1 MRRTRVC
8 TASTLLCCLPP
19 RFQRRLQRQSVKSGS
34 NRTAPRSAGANWEAV
49 AAYVDMSQALKKFEP
64 PAEPE
69 PAKGDGAQAWESD
82 RAQVCSCPAWLPTR
96 SRCMGHCQLAS
107 ACHPTP
113 AHRSHAPP
121 HSSAGLKTRKS
132 LPQMLITPLRAPVD
146 LALSP
151 FMHKEAP
158 ASPAPTRREPSAR
171 GRSATGGGGGLAA
184 IGGMLRSISHRN
196 LADNTDRSTRSRLGR
211 RSSRGSHRERS
222 RSRSRRGHTPGVRF
236 SDTDSGGESGGLA
249 CEAGCAGGVAGQ
261 ADGEVVG
268 LTTCRSAFAAMELC
282 TITCHIVLQPSTHPT
297 SPCPFCRRDLVH
309 QL

>member
-1 MRRTRVC
+1 MSPAACLPFQRAPQAVTPMRRTRVC

-158 ASPAPTRREPSAR
+158 ASPAPTGREPSAR

-236 SDTDSGGESGGLA
+236 SDTDSGGESGGLVL
-249 CEAGCAGGVAGQ
+249 C
-261 ADGEVVG
+261 DGRS
-268 LTTCRSAFAAMELC
+268 CRWC
-282 TITCHIVLQPSTHPT
+282 G
-297 SPCPFCRRDLVH
+297 SPDT
-309 QL
+309 